1 MLGPP
6 LVLVALGS
14 VSTPVLA
21 GGLVLLLAAV
31 GLIVRDVRAAPGP
44 AQVGV
49 EREIDPLLSVGRPNR
64 VLLRV
69 TAPAGAR
76 LTVRDD
82 VPLGVDPAPLLQRV
96 VGTEVVSYTVRP
108 PARGQMTLGQVHVR
122 VEGPW
127 RLGTRDIRCAAP
139 VTVRVDPDIAAVRVY
154 EALARRGQLQE
165 LGVRAQLRMGDGG
178 EFERIREA
186 VPDDPLH
193 RINWAATARTARLMA
208 VQVAPERAQPVI
220 ACVDHGRLMGVGA
233 GALTKLDHALNA
245 ALLLLH
251 VVLRS
256 GDRAGLMAFADRLDT
271 VVEPRAGA
279 AQLHRLLESMAPLQ
293 PVEMESDY
301 TSALSAARLRQR
313 RRALLVIFTDV
324 VDPDQVAALAAQC
337 RHLATR
343 HLPLVVAV
351 RDPTVEDLAR
361 QRPNDG
367 EAAYARAVAS
377 GIVAQRED
385 ALRQLRAGG
394 VATVDADARVLSP
407 RLVNRY
413 LELKRRAVL

>member
-1 MLGPP
+1 MLAGP

-14 VSTPVLA
+14 VTAPLLA
-21 GGLVLLLAAV
+21 AGLVLLAAAIA
-31 GLIVRDVRAAPGP
+31 LIVLDARSAPGA
-44 AQVGV
+44 AQVRV

-82 VPLGVDPAPLLQRV
+82 VPLGVDPAPLLHQV
-96 VGTEVVSYTVRP
+96 VGTGVVSYTVTP
-108 PARGQMTLGQVHVR
+108 PARGQVALGQVHVR
-122 VEGPW
+122 AEGPW
-127 RLGTRDIRCAAP
+127 RMAMRDLRCAGP

-165 LGVRAQLRMGDGG
+165 LGVRAQLRLGDGG

-186 VPDDPLH
+186 VPDDPPH
-193 RINWAATARTARLMA
+193 RISWAATARTARLMA

-256 GDRAGLMAFADRLDT
+256 GDRAGMVAFTDRLDT

-279 AQLHRLLESMAPLQ
+279 AQLRRLLESMAPLQ

-301 TSALSAARLRQR
+301 TAALGAMRLRQR

-324 VDPDQVAALAAQC
+324 VDPDQVAALAVQC
-337 RHLATR
+337 RHLRTR

-351 RDPTVEDLAR
+351 RDPAVEDLAR
-361 QRPNDG
+361 QRPRDG
-367 EAAYARAVAS
+367 DAVYTRAVAS
-377 GIVAQRED
+377 GIVAQRQD
-385 ALRQLRAGG
+385 ALLRLRAAG
-394 VATVDADARVLSP
+394 VDTIDADARALSP